1 MRSARRVKKINYL
14 YCLFSIII
22 FVCLSCFEPI
32 NFGSNKTNNPD
43 DGITVNITI
52 SDPSNDTT
60 DIQLRPEFNVV
71 FAESL
76 KTNVLGTITLDD
88 PQLELDINNATIYF
102 KTTNIK
108 DDTLVIIPDE
118 NNPLLNNKKH
128 TGITIE
134 GLKTAA
140 GEKIAKYSDNNY
152 NFTTT
157 PFLWDMSFNNTGY
170 VTHDDAGGGN
180 GLDCGE
186 AMVIDSYG
194 RILVTGHC
202 WGTGYDMVIWRYNS
216 NGTLDTFFNDVKGG
230 YVTHNGAAGGNGSDY
245 GSSIT
250 IDSYGRILV
259 TGRSYNGS
267 NYDMAIWRYSNNGTL
282 DTSFNDVGYIT
293 HNNAAGGDVHD
304 YGVSIVIDS
313 YGRILVTGW
322 SWGSSNYDMVI
333 WRYNSNG
340 TLDTSFNSI
349 GYVTHNNAAGGND
362 AGRSIAIDSYGRIL
376 VDGYSDNGSN
386 YDMAIWRY
394 NSNGTLDTSFNG
406 TGYATHNNAAGGNGG
421 DSGSSIT
428 IDSYGRILVAGNSSN
443 GSNYDM
449 AIWRYNSN
457 GTLDTSFNSA
467 GYIIHNSAAGG
478 NGDDQG
484 HSITIDSYSR
494 ILVAGYSYNGSNDDM
509 AIWRLYNLP

>member
-1 MRSARRVKKINYL
+1 MSDLRKRKGISPVIATVVL
-14 YCLFSIII
+14 
-22 FVCLSCFEPI
+22 VAV
-32 NFGSNKTNNPD
+32 T
-43 DGITVNITI
+43 ITVVIGVAYWLGGI
-52 SDPSNDTT
+52 SS
-60 DIQLRPEFNVV
+60 Q
-71 FAESL
+71 
-76 KTNVLGTITLDD
+76 
-88 PQLELDINNATIYF
+88 Y
-102 KTTNIK
+102 
-108 DDTLVIIPDE
+108 
-118 NNPLLNNKKH
+118 
-128 TGITIE
+128 
-134 GLKTAA
+134 
-140 GEKIAKYSDNNY
+140 
-152 NFTTT
+152 
-157 PFLWDMSFNNTGY
+157 
-170 VTHDDAGGGN
+170 
-180 GLDCGE
+180 
-186 AMVIDSYG
+186 
-194 RILVTGHC
+194 
-202 WGTGYDMVIWRYNS
+202 
-216 NGTLDTFFNDVKGG
+216 
-230 YVTHNGAAGGNGSDY
+230 
-245 GSSIT
+245 
-250 IDSYGRILV
+250 
-259 TGRSYNGS
+259 
-267 NYDMAIWRYSNNGTL
+267 
-282 DTSFNDVGYIT
+282 TSFEKVEIRDS
-293 HNNAAGGDVHD
+293 
-304 YGVSIVIDS
+304 SIVIDS